1 MTDYSK
7 DIERYLK
14 GEMTPAERHALE
26 KKSLSDPFLAEA
38 MEGAAQITAD
48 EFAFDIQTLHQ
59 AIDEHSKKE
68 QKKGKLLFWSLRI
81 AAGLIILVIATYLIL
96 NLSDEIKPEQQLGNN
111 ESVQKAAPSELKTD
125 STNKSDKPLAMTE
138 EIKKE
143 EKAENALSTIER
155 KEKTNAKKITAYDE
169 AESPFADVL
178 QTEKPAEES
187 KAAPVASHVV
197 SSVAEAEEKNTS
209 PVAVSEAAKKEAE
222 PTIPVTRRGASTSEK
237 AKRSVADQG
246 FSTSLPAT
254 SISGVVTAAEDG
266 SPLPGVNVVLKGTTI
281 GTITDVEGKFKLDS
295 ATLASTLVYSFIG
308 MKTKEVN
315 VTNNIPL
322 NVEMSADISQLSE
335 VVVVGYGNES
345 RSEEIATVNLAH
357 PEIGNRSYKK
367 YLEENRI
374 YPQSALDS
382 KTEGRVTVEFFVESN
397 GSLSDFTIIKGIG
410 SGCDEEL
417 IRLIKEGP
425 KWVPTKKN
433 NQPVRDKARVRLNFQ
448 LPGK

>member
-38 MEGAAQITAD
+38 LEGATQITSD
-48 EFAFDIQTLHQ
+48 EFAFDIQTLNQ
-59 AIDEHSKKE
+59 AIHEQSKKA
-68 QKKGKLLFWSLRI
+68 QKNTKLLFWSLRI
-81 AAGLIILVIATYLIL
+81 AAGLIILVIATYLVL
-96 NLSDEIKPEQQLGNN
+96 NLSEELKPVPQLSNS
-111 ESVQKAAPSELKTD
+111 ESVQKAVPGEFKTD
-125 STNKSDKPLAMTE
+125 STNKSDKPLAMAE

-143 EKAENALSTIER
+143 EKAEKALSTIER

-169 AESPFADVL
+169 AEAPLVDVP

-187 KAAPVASHVV
+187 EPAPAVSPVV
-197 SSVAEAEEKNTS
+197 SSVAKTEEKKTS
-209 PVAVSEAAKKEAE
+209 PVAVSEAAKEEAE
-222 PTIPVTRRGASTSEK
+222 PIIPVTRRGTTASEK
-237 AKRSVADQG
+237 AKRSVADR
-246 FSTSLPAT
+246 SANSPEAA
-254 SISGVVTAAEDG
+254 SITGVVISAEDG

-281 GTITDVEGKFKLDS
+281 GTITDDEGKFKLDGI
-295 ATLASTLVYSFIG
+295 ATPSTLVYSFIG
-308 MKTKEVN
+308 LQSKEVPVSN
-315 VTNNIPL
+315 FAPL
-322 NVEMSADISQLSE
+322 NVQMNTDVTQLSE
-335 VVVVGYGNES
+335 IVVSGNGD
-345 RSEEIATVNLAH
+345 SERNEVNATVDLAH
-357 PEIGNRSYKK
+357 PEIGNRAYKK
-367 YLEENRI
+367 YLEENLI

-397 GSLSDFTIIKGIG
+397 GTLSDFTIIKGIG